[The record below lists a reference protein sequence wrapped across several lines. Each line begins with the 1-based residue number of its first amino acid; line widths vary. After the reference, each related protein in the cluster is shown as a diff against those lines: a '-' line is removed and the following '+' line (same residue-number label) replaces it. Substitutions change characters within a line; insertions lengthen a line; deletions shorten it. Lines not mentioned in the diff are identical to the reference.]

1 MIPRKK
7 IPPRKWVFR
16 GIFRGIPRG
25 IFVDI
30 FDHLA
35 IIFKL
40 LVFLFNKF
48 NALKNNFEFI
58 FFKLYVFKKYLS
70 IKYLNLVVFWKTST
84 DLFLYKLLFYLAEW
98 LIGNT
103 YLIISP
109 LHIKKMLFCHFGEFL
124 LILHLEKLCMDFNLE
139 KLCKDF
145 NFFVI
150 RCSFMSNWDIWCRNF
165 IIFYLIY
172 FSICFF
178 FSYTRLSYFFIT
190 MAIYFNRGFE

>member
-1 MIPRKK
+1 M
-7 IPPRKWVFR
+7 WTF
-16 GIFRGIPRG
+16 
-25 IFVDI
+25 
-30 FDHLA
+30 L
-35 IIFKL
+35 IIL
-40 LVFLFNKF
+40 RLFLSCWCFFLINSM
-48 NALKNNFEFI
+48 LWRI
-58 FFKLYVFKKYLS
+58 ILSLYFFKLYVFKKYLS